1 MKKYKKIIAGFVFVV
16 VMLLIVPFFIPVG
29 SYLKQAEEAASQ
41 ALGVPVKI
49 TGVSIALLPTPRVHG
64 SGLVIGDNADLT
76 IDDVVVVPT
85 LLSLFFEQKVITI
98 KFNKVTMKKAALAA
112 FDVLMHPSNNDA
124 PSTVTVQQ
132 LSIAQLQLDW
142 PGMQLPQIRVDVDLQ
157 DNAMVSAEL
166 TADDNSI
173 FALIKPENE
182 GQKIMVSL
190 KQFKLPTKTHLI
202 LSAGQFDLYLK
213 DSQLDIEKFEL
224 GLYDGTIAGHGQLS
238 WKKAARLSTQFDVN
252 AISLKEP
259 SHNISSD
266 TYMTGSLS
274 GKGKLSAQAADIGQL
289 SDHIQT
295 ELLFTIKNGVLH
307 GLDLVKA
314 ASLLIKQDDGGQT
327 KFETFSGHLA
337 VAGANYKL
345 TNLHVDSGLLSATGK
360 VAISEKDTLKGEI
373 DVALKKSVGLAEV
386 PLVISGSLDN
396 PSVSPSKLALV
407 GAAAG
412 TAVLGPGVGTS
423 LGIKAS
429 KSVDKI
435 KSLFGAGDEE

>member
-1 MKKYKKIIAGFVFVV
+1 M
-16 VMLLIVPFFIPVG
+16 
-29 SYLKQAEEAASQ
+29 
-41 ALGVPVKI
+41 
-49 TGVSIALLPTPRVHG
+49 HG
-64 SGLVIGDNADLT
+64 SGLVVGNNTDLT
-76 IDDVVVVPT
+76 VDDVVVIPT
-85 LLSLFFEQKVITI
+85 LLSLFSEQKVITI
-98 KFNKVTMKKAALAA
+98 KLNKVTMKKTALAA
-112 FDVLMHPSNNDA
+112 FDALMEPSNDDA
-124 PSTVTVQQ
+124 PSAVAVEQ
-132 LSIAQLQLDW
+132 LSIKQLQLDW
-142 PGMQLPQIRVDVDLQ
+142 PELQLPQMRIDVDLQ

-166 TADDNSI
+166 SADDDSI
-173 FALIKPENE
+173 FALIEPEND
-182 GQKIMVSL
+182 GQKITVNL
-190 KQFKLPTKTHLI
+190 KEFKLPTETLLV
-202 LSAGQFDLYLK
+202 LSTGQFDMHLK
-213 DSQLDIEKFEL
+213 DSQLDIEKFNL

-238 WKKAARLSTQFDVN
+238 WKKAAQLSGQFDVN

-259 SHNISSD
+259 SRNVSPD
-266 TYMTGSLS
+266 MYMTGSLS
-274 GKGKLSAQAADIGQL
+274 GKGKLTARAADIGQL
-289 SDHIQT
+289 SDHLQ
-295 ELLFTIKNGVLH
+295 LQLPFTIKDGVLH

-360 VAISEKDTLKGEI
+360 VAISEKDTLKGEV

-386 PLVISGSLDN
+386 PLVISGTLDN
-396 PSVSPSKLALV
+396 PSVSPSKLALI

-435 KSLFGAGDEE
+435 KSLFGAGDDE